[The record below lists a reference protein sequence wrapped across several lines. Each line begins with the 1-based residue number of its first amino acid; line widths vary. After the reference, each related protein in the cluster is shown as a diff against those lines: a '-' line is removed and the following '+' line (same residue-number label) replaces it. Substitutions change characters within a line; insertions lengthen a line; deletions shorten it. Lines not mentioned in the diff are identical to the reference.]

1 MQVIDLGKIRSDVIG
16 SGERILASD
25 QLDVMIAGALLVV
38 VFLLAVATIWRGR
51 RRAAAVAAQPAP
63 MNASGFKRWLTP
75 MGMQSI
81 PAEQAVVVRP
91 RRKSGSQKTIRVST
105 PVSKVPARALKRAGA
120 DALEIA
126 RKTGLARDAGVR
138 MMANANPQTA
148 AQKGQPAARATV
160 STKAPAVNQ
169 PRSANDERAMTAPS
183 RYANAPR
190 KQAPTTAARGNTL
203 GTQFNARIG

>member
-105 PVSKVPARALKRAGA
+105 PVSKVAPRALKRAGA

-126 RKTGLARDAGVR
+126 RKTGLARDAVVM

-148 AQKGQPAARATV
+148 APKHQPADRAAAKTQSPTRSV
-160 STKAPAVNQ
+160 ST
-169 PRSANDERAMTAPS
+169 ERAMTAPGA
-183 RYANAPR
+183 YT
-190 KQAPTTAARGNTL
+190 QAARTRPGNTTQRDESR
-203 GTQFNARIG
+203 GTRFSARVP